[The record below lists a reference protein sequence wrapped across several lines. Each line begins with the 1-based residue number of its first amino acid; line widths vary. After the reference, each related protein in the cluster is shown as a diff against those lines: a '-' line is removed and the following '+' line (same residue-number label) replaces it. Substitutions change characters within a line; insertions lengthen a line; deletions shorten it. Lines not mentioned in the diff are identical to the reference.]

1 MHRIKLIGSKSMDP
15 YKTPESDLVASEEM
29 PKEIRYAYYCI
40 GISFLIFFLE
50 ELIYAAYTDTGMLDL
65 YNYIFIPIWAGIL
78 YWITQ
83 SIRSRGKNPK
93 STFLIL
99 ALVVSGMAFYDPI
112 SHYSIYM
119 TFIES
124 ACFLLVYYFLDRP
137 PSKAWFS

>member
-1 MHRIKLIGSKSMDP
+1 MDP
-15 YKTPESDLVASEEM
+15 YKTPESDLVASQEM

-40 GISFLIFFLE
+40 GISFLIFLME

-65 YNYIFIPIWAGIL
+65 YNYIFIPIWAGVL

-99 ALVVSGMAFYDPI
+99 ALVVSGMVFYDPI
-112 SHYSIYM
+112 SHYSIYVA
-119 TFIES
+119 FIES
-124 ACFLLVYYFLDRP
+124 ACFLLVYYFLDKP
-137 PSKAWFS
+137 TSKAWFS